1 VINVNYFISLVW
13 VISVRRNRMRCITI
27 KEKYLQDL
35 EFSIN
40 QIISKYKDVEVS
52 ITSNKVIVGYSIDT
66 EYIACILIKD

>member
-13 VISVRRNRMRCITI
+13 VISVRRNRMRCVTI
-27 KEKYLQDL
+27 QDKYLQSL
-35 EFSIN
+35 EYKIN
-40 QIISKYKDVEVS
+40 KIISRYEDVEVS